1 MPPQVGWSGTPLR
14 SPPPTTAPLGGV
26 LREALDEAATPPVVL
41 APCRERLETLSD
53 AVIDSVV
60 C

>member
-1 MPPQVGWSGTPLR
+1 M
-14 SPPPTTAPLGGV
+14 LG
-26 LREALDEAATPPVVL
+26 REAQSGSMRASIRAQHTISQLDEAATPPVVL